1 MWITSTI
8 FPSFSKTTAPA
19 LINVTDVDG
28 AVGTK
33 SQSSLSGSRPGFD
46 EFAVLIKDANAL
58 VAAIRNKET
67 TTGINGHG
75 MRKVKFARPASFD
88 AADDPDELSLLREL
102 DDSRID
108 VPVRH
113 KDFAV
118 LAKGDSIRTV
128 ERLL

>member
-1 MWITSTI
+1 MSSVDAIILWFHVHVPKLDGAGSIPGPRTLT
-8 FPSFSKTTAPA
+8 FS
-19 LINVTDVDG
+19 DVDG

-46 EFAVLIKDANAL
+46 EIAALIKDANAL

-88 AADDPDELSLLREL
+88 AADDPDELSPL
-102 DDSRID
+102 S
-108 VPVRH
+108 
-113 KDFAV
+113 
-118 LAKGDSIRTV
+118 
-128 ERLL
+128 